1 MLDNPNLTQEV
12 IFDLISDGKNI
23 IGISLLIVVIIII
36 YINRYQVALFLKYG
50 FSNNKNDMTPFGG
63 LFGLL
68 KTDFSELAK
77 KDLENKVDNL
87 LQEYNYIELDN
98 NTQLDGILGSD
109 ISKSNKMP
117 QIFRSLKVKRTS
129 NEIVYYFVNDGGA
142 IRDIKIKPTNGFN
155 ITIESQNYL
164 DEKGSGYFKFAFDNI
179 HEKEFHFFL
188 SYYDSLNKYCEVN
201 YYYSLNKNKLMMYK
215 NEY

>member
-12 IFDLISDGKNI
+12 IFDLMSDGKDI
-23 IGISLLIVVIIII
+23 IGISLIVVVIIII

-50 FSNNKNDMTPFGG
+50 FSNNKNDISPFGG

-68 KTDFSELAK
+68 KTDISELAK

-87 LQEYNYIELDN
+87 LQEYNNIELDN

-109 ISKSNKMP
+109 ISQINQLP
-117 QIFRSLKVKRTS
+117 PIFRSLKVKRTS

-142 IRDIKIKPTNGFN
+142 IRDIKIKSKNGVN
-155 ITIESQNYL
+155 ITIEPQNYL
-164 DEKGSGYFKFAFDNI
+164 EEKGSGYFQFVFDNNR
-179 HEKEFHFFL
+179 EKEFHFIL
-188 SYYDSLNKYCEVN
+188 SYYNSLNKYCEVK
-201 YYYSLNKNKLMMYK
+201 YYYSLNENQLMMYK
-215 NEY
+215 NES